1 MFSRHQVSNCY
12 FRYLFFS
19 ATEMELIQELKLAL
33 VNTGFVL
40 KRLVKIMLSF
50 LDSVNVTEQVSLVLE
65 QLLSDLRRN
74 SDSSFSQNDTIAK
87 SMAKAAVKQGQLCNK
102 EQERLG

>member
-1 MFSRHQVSNCY
+1 MTVQQASSQQLLFPLD
-12 FRYLFFS
+12 LFFS
-19 ATEMELIQELKLAL
+19 ATEMELIEELKLAL

-40 KRLVKIMLSF
+40 KTLVKIMLS
-50 LDSVNVTEQVSLVLE
+50 LAPVNVTESEVSLVLE

-87 SMAKAAVKQGQLCNK
+87 SMAKV
-102 EQERLG
+102 